1 MNTITIIVTILTLWL
16 IMGLGFLAEY
26 VEAQRNGKTF
36 FQALKSYEGVLFV
49 LSVALPLIIMILK
62 AANG

>member
-26 VEAQRNGKTF
+26 VEAQRHGKTL

-49 LSVALPLIIMILK
+49 LSVVLPLIIILFK
-62 AANG
+62 ASTG

>member
-36 FQALKSYEGVLFV
+36 FQALKSYEGILFV
-49 LSVALPLIIMILK
+49 LSVVLPLIIMIFK
-62 AANG
+62 ASNA

>member
-26 VEAQRNGKTF
+26 VEAHRNGKTL

-49 LSVALPLIIMILK
+49 LSVVLPLIIILFR
-62 AANG
+62 ASVG